1 VICWELVGQGRKDE
15 KRTPRKPQWWFCVV
29 SSELWYLYDIYMIF
43 IWYLYDIY
51 MSHFVIVA
59 LFFQIGFP
67 LSGEAT
73 AWSKIVRMQRDMS
86 SDFLGQPLDVHHA
99 YKDRTTKHMHKW
111 IQRYSC
117 YITSYTFWNHL
128 DCINPHK

>member
-1 VICWELVGQGRKDE
+1 MN
-15 KRTPRKPQWWFCVV
+15 
-29 SSELWYLYDIYMIF
+29 SELF
-43 IWYLYDIY
+43 Y

-86 SDFLGQPLDVHHA
+86 SDLGRDNRWMFIV
-99 YKDRTTKHMHKW
+99 K
-111 IQRYSC
+111 
-117 YITSYTFWNHL
+117 
-128 DCINPHK
+128 